1 MASNHEAAGSNPA
14 GVAIRM
20 NIKHQKLFQY
30 LAVPALAFC
39 FYLALIFIYRK
50 LGLPSPEAI
59 IAWAQKYYEI
69 YGYWV
74 VLIGALVEGALFI
87 NWYLPG
93 SIVVAL
99 GVVLAR
105 QSNLNV
111 FLMVGLIIL
120 GFFLTALLNY
130 SFGRFGWY
138 HIFMKLGLKQ
148 PLEKVQLKV
157 RDKGLGILFTTYVH
171 PNFGA
176 LASTAAGIL
185 RLPFWKF
192 LFFSFLAIAIW
203 NSFWGGMFYWFG
215 SFLINHI
222 NLLIIAAGLFIYLIF
237 VKNFKKSAPA
247 SQINVP

>member
-1 MASNHEAAGSNPA
+1 
-14 GVAIRM
+14 M
-20 NIKHQKLFQY
+20 NFKNSKYLQY
-30 LAVPALAFC
+30 LAVPALALC

-99 GVVLAR
+99 GVMLAR
-105 QSNLNV
+105 QSSLNV
-111 FLMVGLIIL
+111 YLMVGLIIA

-130 SFGRFGWY
+130 FLGRFGWY
-138 HIFMKLGLKQ
+138 HVFMKLGLRV
-148 PLEKVQLKV
+148 PLERVESKIK
-157 RDKGLGILFTTYVH
+157 DKGLRILLTTYVH

-192 LFFSFLAIAIW
+192 SVLSFLAIAMW

-222 NLLIIAAGLFIYLIF
+222 NLLIIAAGLFIYFIF
-237 VKNFKKSAPA
+237 VKNFKKPTTDSP
-247 SQINVP
+247 INVP